1 MQTQFGIN
9 GPFLNLIK
17 ALYSK
22 VSSCVK
28 INGKLSE
35 WFDISCGVKQGCV
48 LSPTLFS
55 MFINDLVGDIKGSG
69 KGVQCG
75 MHYFTSLLYADDL
88 VIIADKEEDLQAMLD
103 IVHRW
108 CCTWQ
113 IKVNPGKTKV
123 IHFRHKRK
131 TLSNFIF
138 HLGCKTIDYAHD
150 YKYLGYFLNEFLDT
164 DESIQRVYDSANRA
178 LGVLIAKAKTAHGFP
193 LSVFSR
199 LFDACVTPICT
210 YSAHIWA
217 HRKKQPLE
225 KIQNNALRFFFGLG
239 TAAPLAALLGDS
251 GWPPIQLHLQFTML
265 KYWFRVCSMS
275 SERVPKQAFLWSC
288 SLSDSGKVTWASH
301 ASDLLDRLDLHI
313 FSPDGLQ
320 SNKFYDCL
328 WDALANKF
336 LQNWFQTV
344 NNVEASSSES
354 GGKLALYRLIK
365 HFPETEPYCRAS
377 LSVGVRRVLAGLRA
391 GCLPLQI
398 ELGRY
403 TTPKTPLNLRICKL
417 CNDGIE
423 DQEHFL
429 FRCRALTAPRNDFF
443 SRIQTLNPDFLSYT
457 LPDKCQYLLLPQQHI
472 HCIAHGI
479 YHLYTFRQNLLY
491 NIS

>member
-1 MQTQFGIN
+1 M
-9 GPFLNLIK
+9 P
-17 ALYSK
+17 
-22 VSSCVK
+22 
-28 INGKLSE
+28 
-35 WFDISCGVKQGCV
+35 
-48 LSPTLFS
+48 
-55 MFINDLVGDIKGSG
+55 
-69 KGVQCG
+69 
-75 MHYFTSLLYADDL
+75 
-88 VIIADKEEDLQAMLD
+88 VI
-103 IVHRW
+103 
-108 CCTWQ
+108 
-113 IKVNPGKTKV
+113 
-123 IHFRHKRK
+123 
-131 TLSNFIF
+131 
-138 HLGCKTIDYAHD
+138 
-150 YKYLGYFLNEFLDT
+150 
-164 DESIQRVYDSANRA
+164 
-178 LGVLIAKAKTAHGFP
+178 
-193 LSVFSR
+193 
-199 LFDACVTPICT
+199 
-210 YSAHIWA
+210 
-217 HRKKQPLE
+217 
-225 KIQNNALRFFFGLG
+225 
-239 TAAPLAALLGDS
+239 
-251 GWPPIQLHLQFTML
+251 
-265 KYWFRVCSMS
+265 
-275 SERVPKQAFLWSC
+275 
-288 SLSDSGKVTWASH
+288 
-301 ASDLLDRLDLHI
+301 RLDLHI

-320 SNKFYDCL
+320 SNKLYDCL

-336 LQNWFQTV
+336 LQNWFQAV

-429 FRCRALTAPRNDFF
+429 FHCRALTAPRNDFF